1 MLKKMLAAA
10 AISAVCVS
18 TAFAQ
23 ADIVCDQSG
32 MTKLETDVGQIT
44 DSGKKEM
51 AQKEL
56 AMAKE
61 ALAAN
66 DQEKCKTH
74 MENAMKG
81 KDPM

>member
-1 MLKKMLAAA
+1 MLKKMFAAA
-10 AISAVCVS
+10 AISAVCAS
-18 TAFAQ
+18 PAFSQ
-23 ADIVCDQSG
+23 ADIVCDQAG

-74 MENAMKG
+74 MGNAMKG
-81 KDPM
+81 QDPM

>member
-1 MLKKMLAAA
+1 MLKKMFAAA

-18 TAFAQ
+18 PAFAQ
-23 ADIVCDQSG
+23 ADLICDQAG
-32 MTKLETDVGQIT
+32 MTKLETDVSQIT

-66 DQEKCKTH
+66 DQEKCKSH
-74 MENAMKG
+74 MANAMKG
-81 KDPM
+81 QDPM

>member
-1 MLKKMLAAA
+1 MLRKMLVAA
-10 AISAVCVS
+10 AISGACVS
-18 TAFAQ
+18 PAFAQ
-23 ADIVCDQSG
+23 ADMVCDQAG
-32 MTKLETDVGQIT
+32 MTRLETDVGQIT
-44 DSGKKEM
+44 DTGRKEM

-66 DQEKCKTH
+66 DQEKCKSH
-74 MENAMKG
+74 MANAMKG